1 MIQWRLCILALLVVA
16 SSESFAQTDDV
27 SEILLE
33 KALDYVAGYYS
44 ADINRMDRA
53 LHPDLA
59 KRAIGKHPKTGRNII
74 RHISKSTLLEI
85 ANGIRE
91 TTRSK
96 ATQDKLDNIEVTI
109 LAVDGNIASVKV
121 VSADFIDYLHLGKW
135 NGDWQIINIFG
146 ARLNN

>member
-1 MIQWRLCILALLVVA
+1 MIKWRLCILALLVVA

-74 RHISKSTLLEI
+74 NHMSKSTLLEL
-85 ANGIRE
+85 AKGNSE
-91 TTRSK
+91 TARSK
-96 ATQDKLDNIEVTI
+96 ATQDKIDKIKVTI
-109 LAVDGNIASVKV
+109 LNIDGDIASIKI
-121 VSADFIDYLHLGKW
+121 SSPDFIDYVHLGKW
-135 NGDWQIINIFG
+135 NGDWKIINVFW
-146 ARLNN
+146 RQVK